1 MIRNVFL
8 TPYFVKVDQC
18 EWVRSAKCSERA
30 LLSFAEN
37 SKAEKAFVETHGGND
52 GLEFCMMLLYSSGAL
67 AIYSQEQSLT

>member
-1 MIRNVFL
+1 MGSL
-8 TPYFVKVDQC
+8 SKVL
-18 EWVRSAKCSERA
+18 WA

-67 AIYSQEQSLT
+67 RYIAKKQSLT